1 MSRQFE
7 SYYYNNKLEWPYEG
21 RDYHINLRAKA
32 KEYHDPGRQYL
43 RNGDPGDPPEDDF
56 ELKSVDAVWYLVTDG
71 NGNEVEVKPT
81 KEMVSDLEDWLESH
95 PELFEEQ
102 EM

>member
-32 KEYHDPGRQYL
+32 KEYHAPGRLYL

-71 NGNEVEVKPT
+71 SEIEVKPT

-95 PELFEEQ
+95 SELFEEQ

>member
-7 SYYYNNKLEWPYEG
+7 SYYYNNKLEWSYEG

-56 ELKSVDAVWYLVTDG
+56 ELISVDAVFMLRFINTSPLIFYNHKHICYRWNFCRYTIIL
-71 NGNEVEVKPT
+71 
-81 KEMVSDLEDWLESH
+81 
-95 PELFEEQ
+95 
-102 EM
+102 

>member
-7 SYYYNNKLEWPYEG
+7 SYYYNKLEWPYEG
-21 RDYHINLRAKA
+21 RDYHISLRAKA
-32 KEYHDPGRQYL
+32 KEYHAPGRLYL
-43 RNGDPGDPPEDDF
+43 RNGDPGDPPEDVF
-56 ELKSVDAVWYLVTDG
+56 ELKSIDATWYLVDEG
-71 NGNEVEVKPT
+71 SEIEVKPT

-102 EM
+102 EMYEE